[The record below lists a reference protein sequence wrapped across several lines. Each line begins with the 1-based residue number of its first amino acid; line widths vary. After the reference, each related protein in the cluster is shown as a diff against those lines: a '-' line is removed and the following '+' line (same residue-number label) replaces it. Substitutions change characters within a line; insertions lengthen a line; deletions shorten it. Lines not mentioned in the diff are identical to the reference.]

1 LINIK
6 NSTAPKSYEFDLVLP
21 EGSKLINAKDYTGSE
36 SDKEVLV
43 VDKNNNITTIFLP
56 AWAKDANGEEVN
68 TYYTIDGN
76 KLIQVVEFDE
86 NSVFPIIA
94 DPLPLIL
101 AGAGGAA
108 LIALGQAAGYTLAAI
123 ATIVLAIGVAEA
135 MDKFIAEA
143 SANSKPT
150 GNKVKDVK
158 KRLKKEG
165 FKKTGQ
171 TGSHEKWKKDDK
183 TVTVPNHGDN
193 YEIPIGTLRN
203 IWKQAGWI

>member
-1 LINIK
+1 M
-6 NSTAPKSYEFDLVLP
+6 
-21 EGSKLINAKDYTGSE
+21 
-36 SDKEVLV
+36 
-43 VDKNNNITTIFLP
+43 
-56 AWAKDANGEEVN
+56 
-68 TYYTIDGN
+68 
-76 KLIQVVEFDE
+76 IQVVEFDE

-165 FKKTGQ
+165 FKKLGKQEATRNG
-171 TGSHEKWKKDDK
+171 KKTTK
-183 TVTVPNHGDN
+183 QLQYLTM
-193 YEIPIGTLRN
+193 EIIMKYL
-203 IWKQAGWI
+203 